1 MTTAKEKVEEEQ
13 KRFASEGF
21 ENVTDGVSQD
31 DELAKL
37 LDQPVAKGWVP
48 QPGDKVTGT
57 VIDVDT
63 ATSEYGEYPLIEVQR
78 PDGSTVAVHA
88 FHTVLKKRIESKRPK
103 IGDRIGIVY
112 FGKDEGGKFGGFENY
127 KVVVMPPEAK

>member
-1 MTTAKEKVEEEQ
+1 MTTAKEKAEADKERYRE
-13 KRFASEGF
+13 EGF
-21 ENVTDGVSQD
+21 ENMTDGIAQD

-37 LDQPVAKGWVP
+37 LDQPAAKGWLP
-48 QPGDKVTGT
+48 KPGDKVTGI
-57 VIDVDT
+57 VVDVDT

-88 FHTVLKKRIESKRPK
+88 FHEVLKKRIASKKPK

-112 FGKDEGGKFGGFENY
+112 FGKDEGGKYGGFENY